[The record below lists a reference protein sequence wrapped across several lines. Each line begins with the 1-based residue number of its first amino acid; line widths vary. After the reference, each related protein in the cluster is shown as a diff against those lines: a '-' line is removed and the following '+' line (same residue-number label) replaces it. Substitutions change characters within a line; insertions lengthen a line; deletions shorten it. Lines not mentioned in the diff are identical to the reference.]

1 MTNTEKTILFL
12 ASQQQTNEVIDL
24 MRIAKG
30 IEQRILMHKLIEYV
44 IMKRSEAD
52 TAARNHGTVDDLQLY
67 LGWQRV
73 LDMIWTPEPH
83 TFNNNQKEM
92 F

>member
-1 MTNTEKTILFL
+1 MTNTEKIILFL
-12 ASQQQTNEVIDL
+12 ASQQQTDEVIDL

-44 IMKRSEAD
+44 IMKRGEAD
-52 TAARNHGTVDDLQLY
+52 TAARNNGTVDDLQLY

>member
-12 ASQQQTNEVIDL
+12 ASQQQTDEVIDL

-30 IEQRILMHKLIEYV
+30 IDQRMLMHKLIEYV
-44 IMKRSEAD
+44 IIKRSEAD
-52 TAARNHGTVDDLQLY
+52 TAARNNGTIDDLQLY

-73 LDMIWTPEPH
+73 LDMIWTPDPT

>member
-12 ASQQQTNEVIDL
+12 ASQQQTDEVIDL

-52 TAARNHGTVDDLQLY
+52 LAARNNGTVDDLQMY

-83 TFNNNQKEM
+83 TNFQKEM